1 MVIVYGLKNCDSC
14 RAARTYLKERDFV
27 HEFHDLREDGLD
39 PATLD
44 KWIAELG
51 WEPLLNKKSTTWR
64 GLSDEDKADVD
75 AARARALML
84 DNPTLVKRPVI
95 DTGRLTTVGF
105 DREVRAQLQSAL

>member
-14 RAARTYLKERDFV
+14 RAARAYLKERDFV

-39 PATLD
+39 GATLD

-64 GLSDEDKADVD
+64 GLDDADKADLD

-84 DNPTLVKRPVI
+84 EHPTLVKRPVI
-95 DTGRLTTVGF
+95 DTGRLITVGF
-105 DREVRAQLQSAL
+105 DREVRAALQSVL